1 MNGTS
6 FLLLLVFLV
15 AGYVIQPLA
24 LPKLQKSG
32 FGITKADDAD
42 KKKPKVNVDADADDT
57 AKKNTPE
64 DKKPRITDEPTTPAD
79 TANANNGDSANQ
91 MPKVE
96 PKPEPKPEPNPVVE
110 PQPATFTEEQAI
122 NAMQS
127 SIKSAKITEFQFAQ
141 VKDWKF
147 TGEETINGE
156 TYQVGVASYT
166 AKTLFGD
173 QTHDAK
179 ALFKDGK
186 LVKWVWAANNFEMK

>member
-15 AGYVIQPLA
+15 AGYVIHPLA
-24 LPKLQKSG
+24 LPKLQDSG
-32 FGITKADDAD
+32 FGITKTDDAD
-42 KKKPKVNVDADADDT
+42 KKKSAKDADAT
-57 AKKNTPE
+57 TKE
-64 DKKPRITDEPTTPAD
+64 DKPKEVKPRITDEPA
-79 TANANNGDSANQ
+79 TAGDSANP

-96 PKPEPKPEPNPVVE
+96 PKPEPKPEPIPE
-110 PQPATFTEEQAI
+110 PEPEPTTLTEAQLV

-127 SIKSAKITEFQFAQ
+127 SIKSGRITEFQFAQ

-147 TGEETINGE
+147 SGEETINGQS
-156 TYQVGVASYT
+156 YKVGVASYT

-173 QTHDAK
+173 QTHEAK
-179 ALFKDGK
+179 ALFRDGK